1 MHKNI
6 SYFLIIFLLV
16 GCAVPTSSINTEL
29 TPKNE
34 YLFYVDEKTN
44 LHASELLQTIQLPS
58 KDYPV
63 PEYLN
68 LLPNA
73 LREYRSG
80 SHQGIDF
87 AIPLDLSLIHI

>member
-1 MHKNI
+1 MNKNV
-6 SYFLIIFLLV
+6 SHVLIIFLLV
-16 GCAVPTSSINTEL
+16 GCAAPTASINTEL

-34 YLFYVDEKTN
+34 YLFYIDETTN

-68 LLPNA
+68 
-73 LREYRSG
+73 
-80 SHQGIDF
+80 
-87 AIPLDLSLIHI
+87 